1 MATALST
8 YLPDVLPHVPMC
20 PSVVALHELLRS
32 AQDFF
37 ERSRVWKAMT
47 GPVAVTAG
55 QALVDV
61 ICPDPNTDPAR
72 IEAAWLDGRRIH
84 PQTVE
89 ALNDVAGP
97 LWTSQVGATSHY
109 VQMTPYQVQL
119 YPLPSVAAAQGV
131 IFNVAVMPGETS
143 TTLPDDVA
151 DRYRDQIIAG
161 AKARL
166 MLRPG
171 KPWSNPNM
179 GAALMQQFDADVAR
193 FNASASLRGLSNAR
207 RPARVAWC

>member
-20 PSVVALHELLRS
+20 PSVVALHEVLRA

-47 GPVAVTAG
+47 APVAVAAA
-55 QALVDV
+55 QLVVDV
-61 ICPDPNTDPAR
+61 VGPANTDPAR
-72 IEAAWLDGRRIH
+72 IEAAWLDGRRLY

-97 LWTSQVGATSHY
+97 LWTSQGGATSHY

-119 YPLPSVAAAQGV
+119 YPLPSVAAAQGI
-131 IFNVAVMPGETS
+131 IFNVAVMPSDTA

-151 DRYRDQIIAG
+151 DRYRDQIIMG

-166 MLRPG
+166 MLRMG
-171 KPWSNPNM
+171 KPWSNPQM
-179 GAALMQQFDADVAR
+179 GAALMQQVDSDVAK

-207 RPARVAWC
+207 RPARISWC